1 MSRAYTEVVR
11 DMTPEE
17 ITLAVAEYASD
28 GKAEEIVELDLRGLT
43 SVADYFVIC
52 TGRSDRQVKAIHD
65 RIHLGMKNDHGLL
78 PTRVDGATQAQW
90 VLMDY
95 GDVIVHIFIPE
106 MRDFYRLEQLWGEA
120 PAKSFDFA
128 AA

>member
-1 MSRAYTEVVR
+1 MT
-11 DMTPEE
+11 MTPEE
-17 ITLAVAEYASD
+17 ITMAVAEFASD
-28 GKAEEIVELDLRGLT
+28 AKAEGIVQLDLRDLT

-65 RIHLGMKNDHGLL
+65 RIHLGMKNQRNTL
-78 PTRVDGATQAQW
+78 PTRVDGVTQAQW

-95 GDVIVHIFIPE
+95 GDLIVHIFSPE

-120 PAKSFDFA
+120 PRRAVGE
-128 AA
+128 

>member
-1 MSRAYTEVVR
+1 MT
-11 DMTPEE
+11 MTPED
-17 ITLAVAEYASD
+17 IALAVAEYASD
-28 GKAEEIVELDLRGLT
+28 AKAEEIVQLDLRGLT

-65 RIHLGMKNDHGLL
+65 RIHAGMKNQRGTL
-78 PTRVDGATQAQW
+78 PIRVDGAMQAQW

-95 GDVIVHIFIPE
+95 GDVIVHIFLPE

-120 PAKSFDFA
+120 PSTTLQFA

>member
-1 MSRAYTEVVR
+1 
-11 DMTPEE
+11 MTPEE

-28 GKAEEIVELDLRGLT
+28 VKAEEIVQLDLRGLT

-52 TGRSDRQVKAIHD
+52 SGRSDRQVKAIHD
-65 RIHLGMKNDHGLL
+65 RIHMGMKSDHGTL
-78 PTRVDGATQAQW
+78 PTRVDGAAQAQW

-95 GDVIVHIFIPE
+95 GDVIVHIFMPE

-120 PAKSFDFA
+120 PVKAFDFA

>member
-1 MSRAYTEVVR
+1 MT
-11 DMTPEE
+11 MTPEE
-17 ITLAVAEYASD
+17 ITLATAEYASD
-28 GKAEEIVELDLRGLT
+28 AKAEGLVALDLRELT

-52 TGRSDRQVKAIHD
+52 SGRSDRQVKAIHD
-65 RIHLGMKNDHGLL
+65 RIHLGMKNEHGIL

-95 GDVIVHIFIPE
+95 GDVIVHIFTPE

-120 PAKSFDFA
+120 PSQSLDMAPA
-128 AA
+128 